1 MSYLD
6 KIVEANERLLKGELT
21 MQVRIPYSLAA
32 ELAKK
37 ADAALTEGW
46 KAERETVQGA
56 RWVITSPTGDA
67 VYVADKVETSYEE
80 ILLQFAQD
88 LAVRDE

>member
-6 KIVEANERLLKGELT
+6 KIVEANERLLKGELA

-37 ADAALTEGW
+37 ADQAVDLSQFQQAVDLL
-46 KAERETVQGA
+46 R
-56 RWVITSPTGDA
+56 GDA
-67 VYVADKVETSYEE
+67 GNWAFPAQRHDLVNHLQ
-80 ILLQFAQD
+80 LLIDGQS
-88 LAVRDE
+88 DE